1 MSRDDP
7 FHCARKSVGLGL
19 ADHTAGP
26 DMARMR
32 NYRLA
37 RLQAE
42 LRRRDYGAAVLYDP
56 INIRYATGSR
66 NMAVWTMH
74 NAARY
79 AFVPAEGKG
88 VIFDF
93 HGCAHLSDGIETIAE
108 VRPARGWY
116 FFSAGSRVAEE
127 ARIWAREIID
137 LVAERCGANR
147 RIAFD
152 RLDPLGARLLE
163 ADGIDIH
170 DAQEPCE
177 IARAVK
183 SPDELACMSHAI
195 AVCEA
200 GMARMQ
206 AALRPGLT

>member
-1 MSRDDP
+1 MNRDDP
-7 FHCARKSVGLGL
+7 LHQARKSTGLGL
-19 ADHTAGP
+19 ADHSARP
-26 DMARMR
+26 DMVGMR

-42 LRRRDYGAAVLYDP
+42 LRRRDYAGAVLYDP

-74 NAARY
+74 NPARY
-79 AFVPAEGKG
+79 AFVPAEGRA

-116 FFSAGSRVAEE
+116 FFSAGSRVNEK
-127 ARIWAREIID
+127 ARLWANEIVD
-137 LVAERCGANR
+137 LVVERCNANR

-152 RLDPLGARLLE
+152 RLDPLGAKLLE
-163 ADGIDIH
+163 ADGIEIH
-170 DAQEPCE
+170 DAQEP
-177 IARAVK
+177 
-183 SPDELACMSHAI
+183 
-195 AVCEA
+195 
-200 GMARMQ
+200 
-206 AALRPGLT
+206 